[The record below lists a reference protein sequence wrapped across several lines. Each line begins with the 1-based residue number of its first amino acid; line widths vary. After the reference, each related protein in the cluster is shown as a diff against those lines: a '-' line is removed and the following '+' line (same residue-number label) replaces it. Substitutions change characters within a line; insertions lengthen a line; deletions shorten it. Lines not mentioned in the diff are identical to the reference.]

1 MPFYVLL
8 CLLVLD
14 KFSQSW
20 QRNKFGCGDM
30 VEIYESIEKTQDLFL
45 KKREEKLD
53 QLREI
58 YRQKEKEK
66 ALKRMNTPK

>member
-1 MPFYVLL
+1 
-8 CLLVLD
+8 
-14 KFSQSW
+14 
-20 QRNKFGCGDM
+20 M